1 MGVSILKDKF
11 EKNKKKINLT
21 LKRRYADGRNKPNDI
36 LEKDFKNKKID
47 NEDFKGNISLLTVK
61 KVREE
66 WKVDDE
72 QRCI

>member
-1 MGVSILKDKF
+1 MKDKF

-21 LKRRYADGRNKPNDI
+21 LKRRYADGRNEPNDI
-36 LEKDFKNKKID
+36 LEKDFKNKKFD

>member
-1 MGVSILKDKF
+1 MKDKF

>member
-21 LKRRYADGRNKPNDI
+21 LKRRYADGRNKSNDI
-36 LEKDFKNKKID
+36 LEKDFKNKKFD